1 MPKIFR
7 LIAIPFLQVFL
18 LAPWPAVAQS
28 TSAPNLGGLYPL
40 QTYTG
45 EREMNLVRDQRTV
58 CTELQE

>member
-45 EREMNLVRDQRTV
+45 ERENINLATGNLN
-58 CTELQE
+58 CI